1 MRRNGFG
8 LLMLLVT
15 VWGSVCAQAPRE
27 LTGKERTAAVAELET
42 KTKAIKSFTGQFR
55 QTRETTMLKES
66 VESSGRISFKRG
78 GAIKWEYLKPQAK
91 VIEIK
96 GETLAVDG
104 VSSGRGNRMA
114 KGIAGMMSDMLQGGK
129 VADEKVFDFK
139 LYDEGKSYKLAA
151 KPKRRDMQRMMSA
164 VDITFAKG
172 DGSVRKMILTE
183 KDGNRTT
190 IEFDDL
196 KIEK

>member
-1 MRRNGFG
+1 MKRNGFVLVV
-8 LLMLLVT
+8 LLLA
-15 VWGSVCAQAPRE
+15 VWGAVCAQTPRE
-27 LTGKERTAAVAELET
+27 LTGKDRTAAVAELET
-42 KTKAIKSFTGQFR
+42 KTKAIKSFTGQFK

-66 VESSGRISFKRG
+66 VESSGRISFKRD

-96 GETLAVDG
+96 GETLSVDG

-114 KGIAGMMSDMLQGGK
+114 KGIAGMVSDMLQQGK
-129 VADEKVFDFK
+129 VADERVFDFK
-139 LYDEGKSYKLAA
+139 LYDDGKNYNLKA

-164 VDITFAKG
+164 VDITFDKG
-172 DGSVRKMILTE
+172 DGSMRKMILTE

-190 IEFDDL
+190 IEFVGL
-196 KIEK
+196 KIGN

>member
-1 MRRNGFG
+1 M
-8 LLMLLVT
+8 LMLLVA

-27 LTGKERTAAVAELET
+27 LSGKERTDAVAELET

-66 VESSGRISFKRG
+66 VVSSGRISFNRG

-96 GETLAVDG
+96 GESLSVDG

-114 KGIAGMMSDMLQGGK
+114 KGIAGMVSDMLQQGK
-129 VADEKVFDFK
+129 VADERVFDFK
-139 LYDEGKSYKLAA
+139 LYDEGKTYNLKA

-164 VDITFAKG
+164 VDITFNRD
-172 DGSVRKMILTE
+172 DGSVRKMVLTE

-190 IEFDDL
+190 IEFEDL

>member
-1 MRRNGFG
+1 MV
-8 LLMLLVT
+8 LLVIC
-15 VWGSVCAQAPRE
+15 SAVCAQTRRE
-27 LTGKERTAAVAELET
+27 LTGTERTAAVAELET
-42 KTKAIKSFTGQFR
+42 KTKAIKAFTGQFR
-55 QTRETTMLKES
+55 QQRETTMLKES
-66 VESSGRISFKRG
+66 VESSGRISFKRD

-96 GETLAVDG
+96 GESMSVDG
-104 VSSGRGNRMA
+104 VSAGKSNRMA
-114 KGIAGMMSDMLQGGK
+114 KGIAGMVSDMLQRGK

-139 LYDEGKSYKLAA
+139 LYDEGKTYALKA

-164 VDITFAKG
+164 VDITFNKD
-172 DGSVRKMILTE
+172 DGTMRKMILTE

-190 IEFDDL
+190 IEFTEL